1 MAVLHNQY
9 ALILMFLLW
18 HNIFPFSFASTS
30 NSNISIVTLNLANY
44 DDHHHWKKR
53 LQLIVRSLLAADAD
67 LIALQETRMN
77 PDHPSSKRTYQ
88 NMASQ
93 VLSELNKQGAYI
105 GAQLVTQ
112 PTMYYPTYISGYEST
127 FSTVLEMYHE
137 KTLPSPWKEEVSSMI
152 KRGNL
157 EGVRNYIRKQY
168 ALKGMLTGGY
178 VNPIANAINFDPD
191 YENNKTIL
199 WEGSSIIS
207 KRRILETGTLFM
219 TSPHNCKDINQRATQ
234 YISVDLDSFDSYLSP
249 GENNRINHPNRFY
262 LFNAHLG
269 LEPACLISEVQD
281 TTEYMNR
288 MSGPSLLVGDFN
300 AEPWHPAWDYFRKAG
315 LTDLWQH
322 LHPEHNDSIS
332 EHQDNLATT
341 GNSIFDYVGE
351 EMRDALKGNDRF
363 DLEDAISDLEYAYG
377 EEERIKECQ
386 FDGWC
391 TFPSD
396 KPYKRIDYAWA
407 NKKLTPFISSIDI
420 IGNKSQITKRKKKKL
435 HIYPSDH
442 YGYII
447 KFNFTSKHNVKD

>member
-1 MAVLHNQY
+1 MLFLYNQY
-9 ALILMFLLW
+9 ALILMFLFW
-18 HNIFPFSFASTS
+18 HGIFRFSFASTS
-30 NSNISIVTLNLANY
+30 GSNISIVTLNLANY
-44 DDHHHWKKR
+44 DDHHHWSRR
-53 LQLIVRSLLAADAD
+53 LQLIVRSLIAADAD
-67 LIALQETRMN
+67 LIALQETRLN

-93 VLSELNKQGAYI
+93 VLNELNKHGAYI

-112 PTMYYPTYISGYEST
+112 PTMYYPTYISAYENT
-127 FSTVLEMYHE
+127 YNMVLQMFYSR
-137 KTLPSPWKEEVSSMI
+137 KLPSPWKEDVSSMI
-152 KRGNL
+152 IKGDN
-157 EGVRNYIRKQY
+157 EGLRNYIRKEY
-168 ALKGMLTGGY
+168 AMKGMLPGGY
-178 VNPIANAINFDPD
+178 VNPLAKAMLDPD
-191 YENNKTIL
+191 YDNNKTLL

-234 YISVDLDSFDSYLSP
+234 YISVDLDSSDSYLSP
-249 GENNRINHPNRFY
+249 EENNRRKNPNRFY

-322 LHPEHNDSIS
+322 LHPEHNDTIS
-332 EHQDNLATT
+332 ERDDNLATST
-341 GNSIFDYVGE
+341 GHSIFDYVGE
-351 EMRDALKGNDRF
+351 EIRDALEGNNRF

-420 IGNKSQITKRKKKKL
+420 IGNKSQIIKKKKKKY
-435 HIYPSDH
+435 IYILL
-442 YGYII
+442 II
-447 KFNFTSKHNVKD
+447 TAI